1 MKNLFKKMLDIPIQY
16 SIVIGV
22 SITILIVLS
31 VQGEITP
38 LFALGIAV
46 LALLFILQ
54 AYLGSVV
61 IKSILASLV
70 VIYSAA
76 LYTDAV
82 MSLHGNIVEPFL
94 LTIAAVTLF
103 LAQTY
108 DKKNLNYGIRSR
120 ILWSSMLAFLLV
132 TLKLSFILSNYSFIV
147 AEVIGLNLFIIYVA
161 LWRLWL
167 NNSKKTKVISP
178 NVEKEEVIDKFK
190 FIYIKDRLNARESQ
204 WLGFELKRNNA
215 YPYIFS
221 EVLKANDEGLNL
233 VIVSTVVTDRVYDVE
248 EIELNRATSIPYMY
262 IEAKENDY
270 MDDAMEGFAEEVQR
284 KRK

>member
-38 LFALGIAV
+38 LFALGFAV

-76 LYTDAV
+76 IYTDAV